1 MSCEAD
7 TETLLRSGG
16 RRSMWQRQVVALALR
31 HAGGHCTAEE
41 LRPLVQGRDAS
52 TRMPLST
59 VYRLPRAGDAEGA
72 APGLRGGCG
81 RSRCFEWVDRE
92 QPHHHLV
99 CVRCGGEREL
109 DPALLRS
116 LGEAIRGVTGF
127 EAYLDHLA
135 LTGRCARCAEAA
147 DGDA

>member
-7 TETLLRSGG
+7 TATLLRSGG
-16 RRSMWQRQVVALALR
+16 RRSTWQRQVVALALR

-41 LRPLVQGRDAS
+41 LRALVQGRDAS

-59 VYRLPRAGDAEGA
+59 VYRALATLKELRLVSEVDAGGRAA
-72 APGLRGGCG
+72 
-81 RSRCFEWVDRE
+81 FEWVDRE

-99 CVRCGGEREL
+99 CARCGGEREL

-127 EAYLDHLA
+127 EAYLDHLT
-135 LTGRCARCAEAA
+135 LPGRCARCAEAA